1 MIISTYNL
9 GVFSEYLAVL
19 FLRLKRY
26 VILYQRYRNYLG
38 EIDIIAK
45 KTNLIIFIEVK
56 TIKERNKN
64 FPTVSNK
71 QINRIKKASMLY
83 LSQNNYYNHCN
94 IRFDLITVHNL
105 ICVKHHKNFF

>member
-1 MIISTYNL
+1 MVISTYKL

-19 FLRLKRY
+19 ILRLKKY
-26 VILYQRYRNYLG
+26 IILHQRYRNYLG
-38 EIDIIAK
+38 EIDIIARK
-45 KTNLIIFIEVK
+45 ANLIIFVEVK

-64 FPTVSNK
+64 FPIVSNK
-71 QINRIKKASMLY
+71 QINRIKKSSMLY

-105 ICVKHHKNFF
+105 ICVRHYKNIF